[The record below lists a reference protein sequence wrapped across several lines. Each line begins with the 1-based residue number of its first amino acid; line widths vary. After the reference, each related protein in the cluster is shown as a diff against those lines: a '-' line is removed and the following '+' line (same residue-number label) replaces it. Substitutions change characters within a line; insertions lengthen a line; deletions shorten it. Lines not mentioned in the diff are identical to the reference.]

1 MLKNTTRVGGSTFER
16 CSSNCCRS
24 AVSVSSDKRLL
35 LRDRALMSKS
45 GGNEGRVGQ
54 WQQAAKRN
62 CMHAPRASE
71 DGGAQARRIDCCG
84 YHGYPCLLRSAPSLS
99 GDHAAL
105 HCLPAGSRKAASG
118 GHPAQTNGRRVA
130 AEAVVAQARGCGGV
144 VAAAAGTRRI
154 RSCEAGGA
162 RRRRRAAESA
172 PTVEFGGI
180 GGR

>member
-1 MLKNTTRVGGSTFER
+1 MLVQLLPLRGQRV
-16 CSSNCCRS
+16 
-24 AVSVSSDKRLL
+24 KRLL
-35 LRDRALMSKS
+35 LRDQALMSYL
-45 GGNEGRVGQ
+45 GGTKVGQ
-54 WQQAAKRN
+54 WQQAARRN
-62 CMHAPRASE
+62 CMHAPRGSK

-99 GDHAAL
+99 GDHAL
-105 HCLPAGSRKAASG
+105 RCLPAGSRKAASG
-118 GHPAQTNGRRVA
+118 GHPAQTNRQRVA

-172 PTVEFGGI
+172 PTVGFGGI